1 MDDVCSFFF
10 VAFGPFGCLFV
21 VGGSSSCVFFRMDFG
36 YVFGSV

>member
-1 MDDVCSFFF
+1 MMFAVSFLLRLF
-10 VAFGPFGCLFV
+10 VCLFV